1 MLTRIWCRFRRIWVI
16 QECVYATDIVVICGD
31 TEIEW
36 LNLCTAAAAYCR
48 NLLLVFYGLNQKD
61 IPAQLPV
68 FRDAHAG
75 VIAFHT
81 ISELRMRA
89 WGYKTHH
96 EILHRLSNLEN
107 APIMTIMKSNVRTV
121 KIPLRQDLE
130 AVRYFMEQSKSAIF
144 RHRGWGQA
152 FPFGRSDLLMLLVDT
167 NQCLFTNPKDRMYA
181 LLGLADDVDHP
192 EFAIR
197 YSDNESIEAVCQR
210 FATKMISNGRCGE
223 VLSWAGYI
231 SQTSTNRK
239 DMPSWVPDWTSPT
252 TNLWDVRHTMCFL
265 MAKRRIYINNFFKTM
280 INDHRSQDVR
290 AAAKQIMVK
299 LMTAVKE
306 VEKQG
311 IVFDEE
317 YVKEGTKK
325 LNELRPKK
333 RIYQVA
339 LESKVDCQ
347 FHDKPATLLLRGF
360 RVDSVIMDLPG
371 ALDFAPAI
379 YESFVATVI
388 TKYPTGEALQ
398 EVFWRTLIANRTIE
412 ATRAPEEYGRQYE
425 LLKERL
431 RDCACDYVIN
441 HPITRTCIWIFK
453 LVIST
458 VRGLLWMTMVRL
470 WFRGH
475 YWTPFIIAFLESRF
489 MKLVLIAALMATLR
503 FLNLFVLAITVKYPT
518 LIGRLFQWL
527 RVLSTKDSTLTDP
540 WPKGT
545 AGFSRSLASVRGA
558 YNLCITSMGYI
569 GLLPL
574 ATKIGDEVAIF
585 HGCDA
590 PFVIRRSKPDRFYTL
605 IGECYVH
612 GMMEGELF
620 DDPRFPVEA
629 IAIR

>member
-36 LNLCTAAAAYCR
+36 LNLHTAAIAYR
-48 NLLLVFYGLNQKD
+48 QNLLLIFCGLSQKD
-61 IPAQLPV
+61 ITAQLPV

-81 ISELRMRA
+81 ISELRMQA
-89 WGYKTHH
+89 WGYKTPHG
-96 EILHRLSNLEN
+96 ILHRLSNLEN
-107 APIMTIMKSNVRTV
+107 APVIMLMKNNVRTA
-121 KIPLRQDLE
+121 KIPFRQDLE

-144 RHRGWGQA
+144 RHRGWGQT

-192 EFAIR
+192 EFAIW
-197 YSDNESIEAVCQR
+197 YSDNESVEAICQR

-252 TNLWDVRHTMCFL
+252 TNLWDLRDTMCFL
-265 MAKRRIYINNFFKTM
+265 MAKRRINAHNFFETM
-280 INDHRSQDVR
+280 INDHRSQDVQ
-290 AAAKQIMVK
+290 AAVKQNMAE

-306 VEKQG
+306 IEKHG

-317 YVKEGTKK
+317 YAKEGAKAW
-325 LNELRPKK
+325 NEFEPNK
-333 RIYQVA
+333 RIYQAA
-339 LESKVDCQ
+339 LESKVECQ
-347 FHDKPATLLLRGF
+347 FHDKPATLLLKGF
-360 RVDSVIMDLPG
+360 RVDSVIMDLAG
-371 ALDFAPAI
+371 VLDLAPFI
-379 YESFVATVI
+379 YESFVATII

-398 EVFWRTLIANRTIE
+398 EVLWRTLIANRTTE

-425 LLKERL
+425 LLKEQRM
-431 RDCACDYVIN
+431 DCACDYVIN

-453 LVIST
+453 LVILA
-458 VRGLLWMTMVRL
+458 VRALLWMAMVRP

-475 YWTPFIIAFLESRF
+475 YWTLFIIAFLESRF
-489 MKLVLIAALMATLR
+489 MMLVLIAALVATLR
-503 FLNLFVLAITVKYPT
+503 FLSLFVLAIVVKYPT
-518 LIGRLFQWL
+518 LIGRLYQWL
-527 RVLSTKDSTLTDP
+527 KVLSLKDSTFTDP
-540 WPKGT
+540 WPKGL
-545 AGFSRSLASVRGA
+545 AGFSQSLASVRGA

-574 ATKIGDEVAIF
+574 ATKIGDQVAIF

-620 DDPRFPVEA
+620 EDPRFPVEV